1 MFFFRQVNY
10 SVREG
15 ESIEVP
21 VVRHDSSRPASV
33 RVATSNR
40 SAKETDYVPINQILS
55 FAVDETH
62 KVVRVFAKKDY
73 LVEGDE
79 FFTLQLLATEPN
91 TVGSPSVVTIKII
104 DMPVPTDGLPTFD

>member
-1 MFFFRQVNY
+1 MFFFHQENY

-21 VVRHDSSRPASV
+21 ILRRDSSRSASV
-33 RVATSNR
+33 RVATSSR
-40 SAKETDYVPINQILS
+40 SAKETDYVPINQVIN
-55 FAVDETH
+55 FDVDETH

-91 TVGSPSVVTIKII
+91 TLGSPSIATIKII
-104 DMPVPTDGLPTFD
+104 DMPVSAEYLPTFD